1 MSDLSPAVLA
11 EINYSLRLIHETMLR
26 HPSPYIRT
34 KSLIREA
41 RVAVTGNKS
50 SALRK
55 CREAQESALA
65 ESMVAIRFDEVL
77 GERDLIDAPK
87 ALKLLSK
94 YDEKL
99 VKGRYDDAL
108 DLVDEIAKA
117 SGHRKPP
124 RFITVTPL
132 SYCVDESSPEVILSV
147 CNMSDSSI
155 ILETTVLQPSFA
167 HLVCPPSRALMSGDS
182 TEMRLRLDGCEA
194 GTYTLSYTIT
204 YSVGLERAS
213 KRGSIS
219 IAVEAAGE

>member
-26 HPSPYIRT
+26 HPSPYTRT
-34 KSLIREA
+34 KDLVREA

-65 ESMVAIRFDEVL
+65 ESMVSIRFNEVV

-99 VKGRYDDAL
+99 AKGRYDDAL
-108 DLVDEIAKA
+108 ELVDEIAKA
-117 SGHRKPP
+117 SGHKKPP

-132 SYCVDESSPEVILSV
+132 SYCIDESSPELVLSV

-155 ILETTVLQPSFA
+155 ILETTAFQPSFA

-182 TEMRLRLDGCEA
+182 TEMRVRLEGCGP
-194 GTYTLSYTIT
+194 GTYTVSYTLT

-219 IAVEAAGE
+219 MAVEATGE